1 MPIQGY
7 TPNKNLV
14 KIAQNS
20 TDNWDV
26 WQNQNLDALDEPAL
40 VYNSAAAET
49 LNSGSVAVIKDDG
62 TGAKKAYLATVSAY
76 LPGDPLGVVM
86 SAATAG
92 APVRLVLAGRVQNGA
107 WSFGPAD
114 KFAYLSSSGT
124 VTFAAT
130 SVKLGYV
137 LSSTAIYFL
146 PPSSSSGGQT
156 DTVAG
161 ANGLQNTGNNIN
173 AVIAPT
179 YGSAVN
185 TVCQGNDVRLHSQNT
200 DPGTSAASFEINY
213 TANSARLLTTGLTAN
228 RDYTLPDA
236 TTKLVG
242 ESSPAAITAQHSFAP
257 ATPAAPF
264 ALGANAQ
271 GQVVTGLDAD
281 LLDGNHAS
289 AFATSGHNHSGVY
302 EPSNAN
308 IQTHIASASPHSG
321 HEAIANKAV
330 ASGYAS
336 LDGASKVVQDPAN
349 AIATPTANKIPI
361 ADANGKLDGWITA
374 GGGAPATASYLTA
387 QAEAGLSAET
397 NLGALTTGLL
407 KHTVSAGVSTPAT
420 AIAGTDYLTPASGA
434 TTFAPIAKGVT
445 NGDSHDHNGG
455 DGAAIALATS
465 AVSGVLPISNGGSG
479 QTTANA
485 ALNALLPTQTSN
497 SGKVLTS
504 DGADTSWTTPS
515 SGGGTLFKRGVINSY
530 AIVAQRA
537 TGTDVLKNA
546 SASTYVFGASDRF
559 TGAWSGT
566 ACTAGSLNQDTTATV
581 GRTGYAHHFSGV
593 TLTGTG
599 ILYHRHRIESVI
611 AKNYKNQ
618 SCSLSVKVLHD
629 VGSNVNF
636 TAYLRKPTTTA
647 DVFSAV
653 TEIANSGQVSI
664 ASGASATLTFQNV
677 SMGDCSKGIEIEIKA
692 EVGAITAKNL
702 RLTEYQLE
710 IGSVATAFEFE
721 TYSETLAKCLRYYLD
736 WQGANGAHLWLD
748 SYLPAGQNQVV
759 TFGFPVPMR
768 IAPTV
773 TKTGTWAVGNTGQP
787 TVSTATPNGV
797 AVLVSA
803 TPSSTRTYA
812 APNGTAA
819 TGLTASA
826 EL

>member
-26 WQNQNLDALDEPAL
+26 WQNQNLDTLDEPAL

-49 LNSGSVAVIKDDG
+49 LNAGSVAVIKDDG

-76 LPGDPLGVVM
+76 IPGDPLGVVM

-107 WSFGPAD
+107 WSFGPAN

-124 VTFAAT
+124 VTFAVT

-146 PPSSSSGGQT
+146 PLSSSSGGQT

-161 ANGLQNTGNNIN
+161 ANGLLNTGNNIN

-242 ESSPAAITAQHSFAP
+242 ESSPATITAQHSFAP

-271 GQVVTGLDAD
+271 GQLVTGLNAD
-281 LLDGNHAS
+281 LLDGNHAA

-308 IQTHIASASPHSG
+308 IQTHIGAVAPHSG
-321 HEAIANKAV
+321 HELTANKAV
-330 ASGYAS
+330 ASGYPS
-336 LDGASKVVQDPAN
+336 LDGSSKVVQDPAN
-349 AIATPTANKIPI
+349 ATATPTANKIPI

-374 GGGAPATASYLTA
+374 GGGGAPTTASYLTA

-407 KHTVSAGVSTPAT
+407 KHSVAGGVSTPAT
-420 AIAGTDYLTPASGA
+420 AIAGADYLTPASGA

-455 DGAAIALATS
+455 DGAAIALATA
-465 AVSGVLPISNGGSG
+465 AVSGTLPIANGGTG
-479 QTTANA
+479 QSTANA

-504 DGADTSWTTPS
+504 DGANTSWATAP
-515 SGGGTLFKRGVINSY
+515 GVAVFKLGVINGSG
-530 AIVAQRA
+530 IVVQR
-537 TGTDVLKNA
+537 TVGTDVIKNA
-546 SASTYVFGASDRF
+546 AASTYVFGACDRF
-559 TGAWSGT
+559 TGAWSGS
-566 ACTAGSLNQDTTATV
+566 ACTAGSLNQDTTAAV

-599 ILYHRHRIESVI
+599 ILYHRHRIESLI

-629 VGSNVNF
+629 VGSAVNF

-647 DVFSAV
+647 DTFSAV

-664 ASGASATLTFQNV
+664 ASGASGWLTFQNV

-702 RLTEYQLE
+702 RLTEYQFE
-710 IGSVATAFEFE
+710 IGSIATAFEFE
-721 TYSETLAKCLRYYLD
+721 SYSETLAKCLRYYLD
-736 WQGANGAHLWLD
+736 AQGANGNHIFLHG
-748 SYLPAGQNQVV
+748 YMPGGINY
-759 TFGFPVPMR
+759 TFMIPFPVPMR
-768 IAPTV
+768 VAPTV
-773 TKTGTWAVGNTGQP
+773 TKSGTWTVTNCGQP
-787 TVSTATPNGV
+787 VVYITSPSGVTLYCTVTALAMMWAYPGG
-797 AVLVSA
+797 A
-803 TPSSTRTYA
+803 
-812 APNGTAA
+812 AA
-819 TGLTASA
+819 TGFTASA